1 MGVLQLMN
9 IATMSYKFV
18 PDYMPYKDAWV
29 LLSGIFL
36 IVATLCLVLER
47 YERQAALAL
56 AGYMIALVILIYIP
70 HTFDPNRR
78 EAALP
83 DLLQSL
89 IIAGG
94 ALLYAS
100 MISKNEG

>member
-1 MGVLQLMN
+1 MGVLHLMN
-9 IATMSYKFV
+9 IATMSDKFV
-18 PDYMPYKDAWV
+18 PDYMPYKGAWV

-56 AGYMIALVILIYIP
+56 AGYMLALVFLIYIP
-70 HTFDPNRR
+70 DTFDPNRR

-83 DLLQSL
+83 DLLQNL

-94 ALLYAS
+94 AFLYAG
-100 MISKNEG
+100 MVSKNEG